1 MTNRELKVWTSTSRD
16 KTKDNNME
24 GWEDFNN
31 ILEVRTSTTSS
42 VNSSVAKEEVVS
54 RLTLI
59 LVVADSTNRD
69 TNKDNQK
76 R

>member
-1 MTNRELKVWTSTSRD
+1 
-16 KTKDNNME
+16 ME

-42 VNSSVAKEEVVS
+42 VNSSVDKEEVVS
-54 RLTLI
+54 SLTLI

>member
-1 MTNRELKVWTSTSRD
+1 MTSRELKVWTSTSRD

-24 GWEDFNN
+24 GWEDFNS
-31 ILEVRTSTTSS
+31 ISEVRTSTTSS
-42 VNSSVAKEEVVS
+42 VNFSVAKEEVVS
-54 RLTLI
+54 SLTLI
-59 LVVADSTNRD
+59 LVVADSTSKD